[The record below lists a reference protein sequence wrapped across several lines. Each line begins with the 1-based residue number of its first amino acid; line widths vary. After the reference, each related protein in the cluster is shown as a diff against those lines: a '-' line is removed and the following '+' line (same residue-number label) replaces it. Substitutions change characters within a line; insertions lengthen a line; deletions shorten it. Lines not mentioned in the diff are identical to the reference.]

1 MVAQQMEQADKAALD
16 GQTVTLS
23 WSVDGTIYQRTTL
36 FQASANNPVELF
48 VKGEGGSEAV
58 LNWVKLELGATRTRC
73 MPRPFVEERNA
84 TLRYFKKIDSAVRNY
99 AYGSLPSGG
108 WKAFYNYN
116 YEELVKKP
124 QLLDAEE
131 KNFVIMDS
139 TNNTPVMEAQA
150 ASIHVVSPRNL
161 TLEYDAKD
169 HTYLIPQKPIRLDAR
184 DAANPLPTIAVYS
197 VQGPNT
203 AKKDEPITFTVV
215 TSPNTANIRLYNDN
229 GTVLSPS
236 SQTVTS
242 NTDGT
247 KTYTFIVSLG
257 SPGNRT
263 LEFRAAGADGI
274 YFVPGFPVN
283 IKITNS

>member
-1 MVAQQMEQADKAALD
+1 
-16 GQTVTLS
+16 
-23 WSVDGTIYQRTTL
+23 
-36 FQASANNPVELF
+36 
-48 VKGEGGSEAV
+48 
-58 LNWVKLELGATRTRC
+58 
-73 MPRPFVEERNA
+73 
-84 TLRYFKKIDSAVRNY
+84 
-99 AYGSLPSGG
+99 
-108 WKAFYNYN
+108 
-116 YEELVKKP
+116 
-124 QLLDAEE
+124 
-131 KNFVIMDS
+131 MDS

-247 KTYTFIVSLG
+247 KRTPLSCRSGVREIEPWNSARQEPTVFISCRD
-257 SPGNRT
+257 SR
-263 LEFRAAGADGI
+263 
-274 YFVPGFPVN
+274 
-283 IKITNS
+283 